1 MTRQK
6 ITDWEDFFDTQNTVN
21 VMIHPVLPAN
31 PDGTRKYG
39 FPQSCRAIV
48 QKKAQKIADQDPAII
63 LTLLLYGTEPPA
75 APGSLIEFEDK
86 KYSYVNGVLSSENN
100 AAKNQE
106 IDFDLIVYAVQVTKP
121 TTP

>member
-6 ITDWEDFFDTQNTVN
+6 ITDWEDFFDTPNTVN

-63 LTLLLYGTEPPA
+63 LTLLLCGTEPPA

-86 KYSYVNGVLSSENN
+86 KYEIEQLDCCYTLSG
-100 AAKNQE
+100 E
-106 IDFDLIVYAVQVTKP
+106 IIARRCTIK
-121 TTP
+121 